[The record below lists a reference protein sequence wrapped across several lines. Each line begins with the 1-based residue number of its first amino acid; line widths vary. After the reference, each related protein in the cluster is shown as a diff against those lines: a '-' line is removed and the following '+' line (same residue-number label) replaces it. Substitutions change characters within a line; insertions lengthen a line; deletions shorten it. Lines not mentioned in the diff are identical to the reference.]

1 MSFIRRGRDTRGL
14 SFFLRYEDTRDESCL
29 QARKRDLTSGTLI
42 LDFPGSRTMRKKK
55 CLLFETPSLW
65 HFVTGP

>member
-42 LDFPGSRTMRKKK
+42 LDFPGSRTMRKKM
-55 CLLFETPSLW
+55 SLI
-65 HFVTGP
+65 